1 MTLRVA
7 DLFAGIGGATL
18 AFRRAGYCP
27 VFASEI
33 SPVAAG
39 TYAANHG
46 HRPAGDIAGFAPARV
61 PDHDVCFVGL
71 PCVGFSCLGWRLGFN
86 DAREAVWYSALK
98 LVTHRRPR
106 VVVVENVKG
115 LVHHDGGRSF
125 RFLLGTL
132 RAAGYRTAWR
142 VLDATRFGGAQVRQR
157 LFVVASRGRRFD
169 FDRLGT
175 QPPGRIRDVLTPD
188 PTDQYLEPSAYRL
201 LDVPHSCRSGPVF
214 AGYLTGKTLWFPDGP
229 LHRPRTHRPLHR
241 IFGADGP
248 SPTLTCQGA
257 GRRLWVM
264 TDAGVRRLNRQEWTR
279 LMGFPADFFW
289 PRPGVARD
297 LLGNS
302 VHVPTVE
309 ALARAIREQLF

>member
-1 MTLRVA
+1 MNLRVC
-7 DLFAGIGGATL
+7 DLFAGIGGASL
-18 AFRRAGYCP
+18 AFGRAGYRP
-27 VFASEI
+27 VFACEI
-33 SPVAAG
+33 DTTAAD
-39 TYAANHG
+39 TYAANHR
-46 HRPAGDIAGFAPARV
+46 HRPAGDIAGLEPDRV

-71 PCVGFSCLGWRLGFN
+71 PCVGFSCLGWRLGFG

-98 LVTHRRPR
+98 LVARKKPQ

-115 LVHHDGGRSF
+115 LVHHDGGRSL

-132 RAAGYRTAWR
+132 RAAGYRTSWR
-142 VLDATRFGGAQVRQR
+142 VLDATQFGGAQVRQR
-157 LFVVASRGRRFD
+157 LFLVASRGRPFD
-169 FDRLGT
+169 FDGLDT
-175 QPPGRIRDVLTPD
+175 KPHGRIRDVLVAD
-188 PTDQYLEPSAYRL
+188 PKDEYLDPAAYRL
-201 LDVPHSCRSGPVF
+201 LDRPHQCRSGPVF

-241 IFGADGP
+241 VFGADGP

-257 GRRLWVM
+257 GRRLWVR
-264 TDAGVRRLNRQEWTR
+264 TDAGVRRLNRQEWTQ
-279 LMGFPADFFW
+279 LMGFPADFVW

-309 ALARAIREQLF
+309 ALARAIKEQMF

>member
-1 MTLRVA
+1 MSPRVC

-18 AFRRAGYCP
+18 AFTRTGFKS

-33 SPVAAG
+33 DRNAAD

-46 HRPAGDIAGFAPARV
+46 HRPAGDIAGLDPARV
-61 PDHDVCFVGL
+61 PNHEVTFIGL
-71 PCVGFSCLGWRLGFN
+71 PCVGFSILGWRLGFD

-98 LVTHRRPR
+98 LVAHKRPR

-115 LVHHDGGRSF
+115 LVRHDGGRSF

-157 LFVVASRGRRFD
+157 LFVVASRGKHFD
-169 FDRLGT
+169 FNGLASR
-175 QPPGRIRDVLTPD
+175 PPGRIRDVLAPGADDEYLD
-188 PTDQYLEPSAYRL
+188 PAVYRL
-201 LDVPHSCRSGPVF
+201 LDEPYHCRSGPQFVGF
-214 AGYLTGKTLWFPDGP
+214 LTGKSLWFPDGP

-257 GRRLWVM
+257 GRRLWVR
-264 TDAGVRRLNRQEWTR
+264 TEEGVRRLNRQEWTR

-309 ALARAIREQLF
+309 ALARQIKEQLF

>member
-1 MTLRVA
+1 MSLRVA

-18 AFRRAGYCP
+18 AFRRAGYRP

-33 SPVAAG
+33 SPTAAD

-46 HRPAGDIAGFAPARV
+46 HRPEGDIAGIDPARV

-71 PCVGFSCLGWRLGFN
+71 PCAGFSCLGWRLGFD

-98 LVTHRRPR
+98 LVAHKRSR
-106 VVVVENVKG
+106 VVVVENVRG
-115 LVHHDGGRSF
+115 LVHNDDGRSL

-132 RAAGYRTAWR
+132 RAAGYRASWR
-142 VLDATRFGGAQVRQR
+142 VLDATQFGGAQVRQR

-169 FDRLGT
+169 FDGLGT
-175 QPPGRIRDVLTPD
+175 KPAGCIRDVLAPD
-188 PTDQYLEPSAYRL
+188 PEDQYLEPTAYRL
-201 LDVPHSCRSGPVF
+201 LDEPHRCRSGPVF
-214 AGYLTGKTLWFPDGP
+214 AGYLLGRPLWNPGGRFD
-229 LHRPRTHRPLHR
+229 LPRTHGHLSRVYCQ
-241 IFGADGP
+241 GGP
-248 SPTLTCQGA
+248 SPTLTAQGS
-257 GRRLWVM
+257 GRRLWVL
-264 TDAGVRRLNRQEWTR
+264 TDEGVRRLNRQEWTK
-279 LMGFPADFFW
+279 LMSFPADFAW